1 MFIDLNQTDYE
12 FERRGIISCHLC
24 VHKST
29 TCTIS
34 TDKALNKNVV
44 ILQLFSLYLFF
55 FFFFFYKIHKN
66 KVYLINKFNFFNLIY
81 YGKRC
86 IEKGSFDNIY
96 IYIYIKS
103 KPNLIYDFQR

>member
-44 ILQLFSLYLFF
+44 ILQLFSLYLLFF
-55 FFFFFYKIHKN
+55 FVSKIHKN

-96 IYIYIKS
+96 IYKVKTKS
-103 KPNLIYDFQR
+103 NL

>member
-55 FFFFFYKIHKN
+55 FLSLKLIHKN

-96 IYIYIKS
+96 IYIKS